1 MKSLN
6 KIKLKIINNNKKL
19 KKKYNGNSV
28 TQKNNDEF
36 FIYNENLELEI
47 IFIPFNLFLFYY
59 LIFLFF

>member
-28 TQKNNDEF
+28 TQKNNDEI

-47 IFIPFNLFLFYY
+47 ILIPFNYFYFT
-59 LIFLFF
+59 I

>member
-36 FIYNENLELEI
+36 FIYNENFELEI
-47 IFIPFNLFLFYY
+47 IFIPFNYFYFT
-59 LIFLFF
+59 I

>member
-36 FIYNENLELEI
+36 TI
-47 IFIPFNLFLFYY
+47 
-59 LIFLFF
+59 